1 MGGIDGCILL
11 LNELGYIMCN
21 IASQLYWLLS
31 VYLFHCST
39 CYCAVCF
46 GILCLQ
52 VSGLYEYKVHGVMPD
67 LDPEESARVYVD
79 WEYRKIWDTYVIG
92 E

>member
-1 MGGIDGCILL
+1 M
-11 LNELGYIMCN
+11 NTRSM
-21 IASQLYWLLS
+21 
-31 VYLFHCST
+31 
-39 CYCAVCF
+39 VCM
-46 GILCLQ
+46 
-52 VSGLYEYKVHGVMPD
+52 MPD

>member
-1 MGGIDGCILL
+1 MTSTFRCQNGTVRTNTAQRTRLCSAHLLTDSLLYLL
-11 LNELGYIMCN
+11 L
-21 IASQLYWLLS
+21 
-31 VYLFHCST
+31 
-39 CYCAVCF
+39 AVCF
-46 GILCLQ
+46 SILCLQ
-52 VSGLYEYKVHGVMPD
+52 ASGLYEYKVHGVMPD